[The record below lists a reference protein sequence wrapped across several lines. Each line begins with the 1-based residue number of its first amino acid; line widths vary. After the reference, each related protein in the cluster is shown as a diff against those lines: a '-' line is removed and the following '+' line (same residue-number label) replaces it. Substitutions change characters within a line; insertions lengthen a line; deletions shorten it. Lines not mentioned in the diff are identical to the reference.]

1 MQAQEACVN
10 RGKLFS
16 SLLPLTHELGT
27 TAHTPA
33 SILEINTW
41 MTWGI
46 QIWQHDLSGCKFNS
60 NLSELVSESKTIHIC
75 TIALVKVQP
84 GSILPRI
91 VHASQRKS
99 AWKQSELD
107 KRQSLLWDTS
117 SCCIF
122 KCMTNSSS
130 SGPAATPDLFLGW
143 WHEVLSVTNLD
154 HYAILQLMIHSKTF
168 ISAISY
174 RASLCPTHSCTRLKR
189 VFSFSGFFICFF
201 PTSCGSSNRHFCIIN
216 SIRNYKFLMK
226 ENPNNSKPEGQIFKS
241 S

>member
-1 MQAQEACVN
+1 MTWVPCGLLQFLPSCSYLEAWRSPGSYSQAEHWVPHRTPYKTYKTQRQKQDLRATGQKFWLDSWMQAQEACVN

-99 AWKQSELD
+99 AWKHL
-107 KRQSLLWDTS
+107 
-117 SCCIF
+117 
-122 KCMTNSSS
+122 
-130 SGPAATPDLFLGW
+130 
-143 WHEVLSVTNLD
+143 
-154 HYAILQLMIHSKTF
+154 
-168 ISAISY
+168 
-174 RASLCPTHSCTRLKR
+174 
-189 VFSFSGFFICFF
+189 
-201 PTSCGSSNRHFCIIN
+201 
-216 SIRNYKFLMK
+216 
-226 ENPNNSKPEGQIFKS
+226 
-241 S
+241 